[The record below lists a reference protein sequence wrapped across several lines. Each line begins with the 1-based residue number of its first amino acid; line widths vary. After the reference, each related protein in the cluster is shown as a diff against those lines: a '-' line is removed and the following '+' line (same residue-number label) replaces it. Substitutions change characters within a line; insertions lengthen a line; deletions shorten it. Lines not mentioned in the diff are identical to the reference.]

1 MLRRS
6 ECVIIAYLI
15 WAAGVAAA
23 LPVRPPVRPVTL
35 VLNLTILACYA
46 LLAYADSLRRRPF
59 LGIIRDWFSVPAAA
73 ARLPRN
79 GLVRSP
85 FTGPRT
91 GNPMGRVGPAGPGRR
106 RARRASNCW
115 ARWCRPCS
123 KSPTPWSMCWGPF
136 RSRCSTRI
144 AAGTAWTGSSSSSP
158 LGVLLCYAQFPFW
171 PSEPPRTVFPGE
183 DFPSY
188 DTVFRRFNWW
198 MLGGYGIHTSVF
210 PSAHVA
216 GAFSAAL
223 GMWFALPE
231 RRWVAWFLFVMA
243 VLIATATV
251 YGRYHYLADAAAGL
265 VMAVLALVF
274 TRALAIYRKAGFSGS
289 GADRTWFRSSSRSWI
304 PSWQSRT

>member
-23 LPVRPPVRPVTL
+23 MPVRPPVRPVTL

-46 LLAYADSLRRRPF
+46 LLAYADSLRRRPL
-59 LGIIRDWFSVPAAA
+59 LGIVRDWFPFPLLLLAYREMGWFALPSPGHALETRWVVWDRYVLGGGGRAAIELLGPLVPSLLEIAYSLVYVLGPFSVAMLYAY
-73 ARLPRN
+73 
-79 GLVRSP
+79 
-85 FTGPRT
+85 
-91 GNPMGRVGPAGPGRR
+91 RR
-106 RARRASNCW
+106 RERVDRFLFVF
-115 ARWCRPCS
+115 
-123 KSPTPWSMCWGPF
+123 T
-136 RSRCSTRI
+136 
-144 AAGTAWTGSSSSSP
+144 

-171 PSEPPRTVFPGE
+171 PSEPPRTVFPGR

-216 GAFSAAL
+216 GAFAAAL
-223 GMWFALPE
+223 GMWIALPE
-231 RRWVAWFLFVMA
+231 RRWVSRFLFVMA

-251 YGRYHYLADAAAGL
+251 YGRYHYLADAATGL
-265 VMAVLALVF
+265 VMAVLALVL
-274 TRALAIYRKAGFSGS
+274 TRALAIYRK
-289 GADRTWFRSSSRSWI
+289 
-304 PSWQSRT
+304 QV

>member
-6 ECVIIAYLI
+6 ECVLIAYLI
-15 WAAGVAAA
+15 WAAVVAAA
-23 LPVRPPVRPVTL
+23 LPVRHPVRPVTL

-46 LLAYADSLRRRPF
+46 LLAYADSLRRHPF
-59 LGIIRDWFSVPAAA
+59 LSILRDWFPFPLLLLAYREMGWFALPSMGHSLEAHWVAWDRLVLRGGGRAAIESLGPLGPSLLEIAYSLVYVLGPFSVAMLYAY
-73 ARLPRN
+73 
-79 GLVRSP
+79 
-85 FTGPRT
+85 
-91 GNPMGRVGPAGPGRR
+91 RR
-106 RARRASNCW
+106 RDRVDRFLFVFA
-115 ARWCRPCS
+115 
-123 KSPTPWSMCWGPF
+123 
-136 RSRCSTRI
+136 
-144 AAGTAWTGSSSSSP
+144 

-216 GAFSAAL
+216 GAFSAAI

-231 RRWVAWFLFVMA
+231 RRWVARFLLVMA

-265 VMAVLALVF
+265 GMAILALGF
-274 TRALAIYRKAGFSGS
+274 TRAPAIYRKKA
-289 GADRTWFRSSSRSWI
+289 
-304 PSWQSRT
+304 

>member
-6 ECVIIAYLI
+6 ECVLIAYLI
-15 WAAGVAAA
+15 WAAGVAVA
-23 LPVRPPVRPVTL
+23 LPVRSPVRPVTL

-46 LLAYADSLRRRPF
+46 LLAYADSLRRQP
-59 LGIIRDWFSVPAAA
+59 LLATLRDWFPFPLLLLAYREMGWFALPILGHSLEERWVVWDRFALGSGGRAAIELLGPVVPALLEIAYS
-73 ARLPRN
+73 
-79 GLVRSP
+79 LVYVLGP
-85 FTGPRT
+85 FSVA
-91 GNPMGRVGPAGPGRR
+91 MLYVYRR
-106 RARRASNCW
+106 RERVDRFLFVF
-115 ARWCRPCS
+115 
-123 KSPTPWSMCWGPF
+123 T
-136 RSRCSTRI
+136 
-144 AAGTAWTGSSSSSP
+144 

-171 PSEPPRTVFPGE
+171 PSEPPRTVFPGV

-216 GAFSAAL
+216 GAFAAAL

-231 RRWVAWFLFVMA
+231 HRWVARFLLVMA

-265 VMAVLALVF
+265 VMAVLALAF
-274 TRALAIYRKAGFSGS
+274 THALAIYRKQA
-289 GADRTWFRSSSRSWI
+289 
-304 PSWQSRT
+304 